1 MAAKP
6 DPNNGPCVL
15 GIDAAWTAHQPSG
28 IALVQNTATGWRCLA
43 VAPSY
48 KAFIAQASNQTWDSE
63 QKATGSRPDPAAL
76 LQASQQLAGTGVSC
90 ISVDMPL
97 ATTPITRRRAADTAI
112 SSRFGPKGCAVHSPS
127 AERPGAIADQLRADF
142 AALGYPLHTSGNDPA
157 APALIECYPHVALL
171 ALLKRNYRVP
181 YKVSRSGQYWKAD
194 QLSRRERIERLL
206 KQFQE
211 IQDGLNK
218 HISGIPNFIPEPSEV
233 STLASLKPV
242 EDMLDGLICAWIGTE
257 HLEGRTVG
265 LGDDTAAIWIPQ
277 QLQGTKPPSCH
288 LAQHC

>member
-142 AALGYPLHTSGNDPA
+142 AALGYPLHTNGNEQA

-171 ALLKRNYRVP
+171 ALLTRDYRVQ
-181 YKVSRSGQYWKAD
+181 YKVSRSGKYWKSKRP
-194 QLSRRERIERLL
+194 SRQQRIEWLL
-206 KQFQE
+206 KEFQN
-211 IQDGLNK
+211 IKAGLDE
-218 HISGIPNFIPEPSEV
+218 HINGIPEFIPKPSEV
-233 STLASLKPV
+233 TTLASLKPV
-242 EDMLDGLICAWIGTE
+242 EDMIDGLICAWVGIE

-265 LGDDTAAIWIPQ
+265 LGDHTAAIWIPQ
-277 QLQGTKPPSCH
+277 QL
-288 LAQHC
+288 